1 MRNYSAKIIILLS
14 LILVFG
20 LPKIGIGQEEGYS
33 ISEQQGN
40 FAQYVQAS
48 IPGVIKA
55 EWKSPVDLWVEADSD
70 DPNAAK
76 KIAQDVVYV
85 SQTQQGPGQSFCVHV
100 HDGDYIDLSKICWS
114 AP

>member
-1 MRNYSAKIIILLS
+1 MRNYSTKIIVLLS

-20 LPKIGIGQEEGYS
+20 LPKIGFGQGGS
-33 ISEQQGN
+33 TISEQQQN
-40 FAQYVQAS
+40 FARYVQDS
-48 IPGVIKA
+48 IPGVIRA
-55 EWKSPVDLWVEADSD
+55 EWKSSVDLWVEADSD
-70 DPNAAK
+70 DPNAAR
-76 KIAQDVVYV
+76 KIAQEVVYV